1 MESAGLRSG
10 SNFWYSNRYYLIALG
25 VVLLD
30 QIVKILVKFSMQP
43 DQSVHVIGNV
53 FKLHYIE
60 NPGAAFGVTI
70 GDLFAGMGMELSPE
84 VSKIILTLFSLAA
97 AVAIV
102 ALLKRVWNSGTSLP
116 VFVALILGGA
126 LGNIVD
132 RVFYGVWFLGMN
144 TDLEA
149 SGLLHGRVVDMFYL
163 DIWEGELFGKQL
175 SFLPVFNIADV
186 AISVGIGAILLFNKR
201 LFRVV
206 SGKNEGEETETKAP
220 ETEEP
225 QAEVQELGLP
235 SEEGETETIPPEDP
249 PSPEVP

>member
-1 MESAGLRSG
+1 MELTGLSSG
-10 SNFWYSNRYYLIALG
+10 RDSFWFRNRYYLMALG

-30 QIVKILVKFSMQP
+30 QIVKIVVKFSMQP
-43 DQSVHVIGNV
+43 DQSVQVIGDV

-60 NPGAAFGVTI
+60 NPGAAFGMTI
-70 GDLFAGMGMELSPE
+70 GDIFAGMGMELSPE

-102 ALLKRVWNSGTSLP
+102 ALLKRVWNSGTALP

-163 DIWEGELFGKQL
+163 DIWEGELWGKQL
-175 SFLPVFNIADV
+175 SFLPVFNIADM

-206 SGKNEGEETETKAP
+206 SGNNETEKTGELEGEAMGEEGGIQATEVPPEEAETEP
-220 ETEEP
+220 EN
-225 QAEVQELGLP
+225 
-235 SEEGETETIPPEDP
+235 PPDP
-249 PSPEVP
+249 PSPE